1 MDIFSPYETSA
12 CIDLIF
18 ALATNY
24 TFKATTVVELSLSKF
39 FKRQY
44 SSLYRAIGGY
54 FTSRKNKEGRTEERI
69 KVRDRIKSFLFES
82 AIEGDNGVH
91 SFAIDITGNTKK
103 HSYKSEDRSYIHSGS
118 IGGMSI
124 GHNYSVIAKKEDG
137 GWMLPVAIDRVPHS
151 DNKLDFSVL

>member
-1 MDIFSPYETSA
+1 MDIFFPYETSA

-24 TFKATTVVELSLSKF
+24 TVKATTIVELSLSRF

-44 SSLYRAIGGY
+44 SSLFRAIGGY
-54 FTSRKNKEGRTEERI
+54 FTSRKNKAGRTEERI

-82 AIEGDNGVH
+82 AIGGDNRVH
-91 SFAIDITGNTKK
+91 SLTIYITGNTKK

-118 IGGMSI
+118 IGG
-124 GHNYSVIAKKEDG
+124 NEYRA
-137 GWMLPVAIDRVPHS
+137 
-151 DNKLDFSVL
+151 